1 MNLVSQ
7 PHLRTDSSYP
17 DPSSSADPNRW
28 VLPLVLAAVI
38 LAASWLLIGV
48 YLYFRVSG
56 PIVPGVRV
64 GDTEVGGLTVEQAA
78 VRIDNEWNRD
88 RVLLVGDGE
97 QYWEGKP
104 LEFGLWVDPNA
115 TARQAFEYGRG
126 DNRWPEMA
134 GMMLGTQPPEILPQV
149 VFSPKVAAE
158 QLAYWGA
165 FIEKAPEPA
174 YIAYE
179 NDQWIAKPGADGVM
193 YDSAATLQALAEQ
206 PALVLRSGYLQLI
219 TKPVPSPVTELQ
231 QQLTQIQSMLDRPL
245 LVHAYDPIS
254 DDTLEWSV
262 PRELLSSWLQ
272 PEMKDGKLKV
282 TIDEAGF
289 GAYIDSL
296 EKEFTDGRSFI
307 IPAVAYKLS
316 ERWQSGEAY
325 TVVIRHPPALYD
337 VQPGDTLLKIAW
349 STGIPFWMILQAN
362 PGLDMENIP
371 AGESIH
377 LPSKNDLLPLPVVLG
392 KRMLLSIGEQRLRIY
407 EDGSQIDEFV
417 ISTGIDKSP
426 TQPGIFQV
434 QTHELEAYASVWD
447 LYMPHFLG
455 IYESWPGFMNGF
467 HGLPTLSN
475 GTRLWAS
482 ILGKPASFGCII
494 LGLDE
499 AEWLYAW
506 AENGVVV
513 KIIP

>member
-1 MNLVSQ
+1 MSLVSQ
-7 PHLRTDSSYP
+7 PRTRPESTYIDSTP
-17 DPSSSADPNRW
+17 SADQNRL

-38 LAASWLLIGV
+38 LAAGWVLIGV
-48 YLYFRVSG
+48 YLYFRAFG

-88 RVLLVGDGE
+88 RVLLVGDGD

-115 TARQAFEYGRG
+115 TARQAFEYGRSE
-126 DNRWPEMA
+126 NHWSQLA
-134 GMMLGTQPPEILPQV
+134 GMMLGVEPPEILPQV
-149 VFSPKVAAE
+149 VFSPKVASE

-165 FIEKAPEPA
+165 LIEKGPEPA
-174 YIAYE
+174 YITYE
-179 NDQWIAKPGADGVM
+179 NGQWLAKPGADGIR
-193 YDSAATLQALAEQ
+193 YDAEATLRALAEQ
-206 PALVLRSGYLQLI
+206 PALILRSGYLQLE
-219 TKPVPSPVTELQ
+219 TKPVPSPVDELQ
-231 QQLTQIQSMLDRPL
+231 QQLDQMQAMLDRPL

-262 PRELLSSWLQ
+262 PRELFSSWLQ
-272 PEMKDGKLKV
+272 PNIKGGELQV
-282 TIDEAGF
+282 TIDESGF

-296 EKEFTDGRSFI
+296 EDELTEGRSFI
-307 IPAVAYKLS
+307 LPAVGYNLT
-316 ERWQSGEAY
+316 ERWQTGEAY
-325 TVVIRHPPALYD
+325 TVIIRHPPTLYD
-337 VQPGDTLLKIAW
+337 VQAGDTLLKIAW
-349 STGIPFWMILQAN
+349 RTGIPFWMILEAN
-362 PGLDMENIP
+362 PGMDMENIP
-371 AGESIH
+371 AGQAIN
-377 LPSKNDLLPLPVVLG
+377 LPSKNDLLPLPVVVG
-392 KRMLLSIGEQRLRIY
+392 KRMVLSLDEQRLRIY
-407 EDGSQIDEFV
+407 EDGEMIKEFV

-455 IYESWPGFMNGF
+455 IYEAWPGFMNGF

-475 GTRLWAS
+475 GTRLWAN
-482 ILGKPASFGCII
+482 ILGRPASFGCII
-494 LGLDE
+494 LDLDD
-499 AEWLYAW
+499 AEWLYTW

-513 KIIP
+513 EIIP